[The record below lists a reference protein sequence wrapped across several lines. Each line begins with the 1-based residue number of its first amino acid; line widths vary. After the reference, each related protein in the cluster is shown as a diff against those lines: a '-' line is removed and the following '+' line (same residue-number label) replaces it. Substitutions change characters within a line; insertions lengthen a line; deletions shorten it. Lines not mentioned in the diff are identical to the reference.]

1 MINEENYTEFEITQ
15 FKTRE
20 MIIADRYVLKANIED
35 QIIYKIIC
43 TT

>member
-1 MINEENYTEFEITQ
+1 MDEENYTEFEIAQ

-20 MIIADRYVLKANIED
+20 MIIADRVVLKANFED